1 MKILVV
7 IGPALGTINHALAL
21 SNFLWENGHEVVWLT
36 GLDAHDHLEKM
47 MSPYETYYS
56 EAHNLKFKAN
66 NPGGLPHFVYAAR
79 YDYLKKSTEEEL
91 KIIEKV
97 KPDLMITKHH
107 YSVTISSRVFGLPFA
122 YYCTDGVEY
131 KFKERNPHN
140 RWENQQGKEDYLRVC
155 KELDLSCEEKEHMTD
170 YLFSSFLNIIRGV
183 PSMFSLTKDEKIFLK
198 NDKSIFA
205 GLLTYDGPHLES
217 FEDILSQIP
226 KGIPLIYITFG
237 THYYE
242 KERVKIILDA
252 LVDFDG
258 YTVVS
263 TGYFEPHEFRNDS
276 SSKVIFVKYVPNDQV
291 ASRANIIMHH
301 AGSGTTLTSFSY
313 GVPQLVI
320 PNNPNY
326 SGQVYFANTIEKS
339 KCGKHIAFKDLTIE
353 KIKTEIQEM
362 LSKSDYKK
370 NAGKVKKRIYRQN
383 LTCNNNL
390 LIKLCEIEKNINT
403 NPINN

>member
-56 EAHNLKFKAN
+56 ESHNLKFKAN

-140 RWENQQGKEDYLRVC
+140 RWENQQGKKDYLRVC

-170 YLFSSFLNIIRGV
+170 YLFSS
-183 PSMFSLTKDEKIFLK
+183 
-198 NDKSIFA
+198 
-205 GLLTYDGPHLES
+205 
-217 FEDILSQIP
+217 
-226 KGIPLIYITFG
+226 
-237 THYYE
+237 
-242 KERVKIILDA
+242 
-252 LVDFDG
+252 
-258 YTVVS
+258 
-263 TGYFEPHEFRNDS
+263 
-276 SSKVIFVKYVPNDQV
+276 
-291 ASRANIIMHH
+291 
-301 AGSGTTLTSFSY
+301 
-313 GVPQLVI
+313 
-320 PNNPNY
+320 
-326 SGQVYFANTIEKS
+326 
-339 KCGKHIAFKDLTIE
+339 
-353 KIKTEIQEM
+353 
-362 LSKSDYKK
+362 
-370 NAGKVKKRIYRQN
+370 
-383 LTCNNNL
+383 
-390 LIKLCEIEKNINT
+390 
-403 NPINN
+403 